1 MRATID
7 SLGDAINQQLQEW
20 ASDELIDA
28 VNEGIEETAKE
39 ASEQLKKG
47 GSYQEKTG
55 KYSKGWTYGAR
66 SNRASAITGLPQYSV
81 YNKKQYQ
88 LTHLLEK
95 GHQSRNGG
103 RVKAFEHIGPV
114 NETIGELAA
123 IKIRQKVEGIN

>member
-47 GSYQEKTG
+47 GLYQEKTG